1 MVKESTKSS
10 SDLIETMRNEEP
22 EEDNIVIKSKFI
34 KGIISKLISITIKKK
49 LKCAMNLE
57 LNEIGIV
64 TAETNVNVHLVAD
77 ATIEKK
83 DLIKIFGI

>member
-1 MVKESTKSS
+1 MIKEPTKTI
-10 SDLIETMRNEEP
+10 SDLIEA
-22 EEDNIVIKSKFI
+22 EDNIVIKSRFI

>member
-1 MVKESTKSS
+1 MIKESTIKSIG
-10 SDLIETMRNEEP
+10 DQIEA
-22 EEDNIVIKSKFI
+22 EDNIVIKSRFI

-83 DLIKIFGI
+83 DIIKIFGI